1 MSNIVVDQQLML
13 DSFERGV
20 KCVTGCGPWWPKMV
34 QECMKT
40 PKLINSE
47 IFLFLTVGVKLC
59 VILQRL
65 EWEEDGFF
73 VTETLSD

>member
-1 MSNIVVDQQLML
+1 MAENGS
-13 DSFERGV
+13 R
-20 KCVTGCGPWWPKMV
+20 
-34 QECMKT
+34 MKT

-47 IFLFLTVGVKLC
+47 IFLFLAVGVKLC
-59 VILQRL
+59 AILQRL